1 MELLKLLLV
10 DDETII
16 LKGFTETYD
25 WEKMGY
31 QVVGAAESGEAAL
44 ALIEDEEPD
53 LVITDIR
60 MKKISGLELIER
72 TKLSHPKIKFVVVSA
87 YRDFEYARQACK
99 GGALSYLVKPI
110 EDEELER
117 IMKEAY
123 NSCMKEK
130 EQDKQL
136 ENWKKILVDNEDSF
150 LNQML
155 ERYVKD
161 LISVDELNQLAKNL
175 SRDMKVQDYYAAV
188 CADIDIVHKVTNQ
201 VEFEMKQ
208 YALFTRLENEL
219 RDLYEVWKYINQDG
233 SYVYLINLGGGS
245 TGIEYDIESLK
256 EIVERI
262 KKDCDYRVIAAI
274 SNPYAGLGGLKT
286 AYKQVL
292 KLYHIACEAGA
303 GLLQVSKDSN
313 IAVDKQYSVDMENEI
328 LRALRQNSQEQL
340 KSAFEKIVYSLPSE
354 ERIAKTYLHRLA
366 VQTEVM
372 LDDSYEISDGIKMG
386 FSNFYSMVEKHNLM
400 RLIDI
405 LYKLLGMV
413 IEERKT
419 STPALA
425 EEYFSDYINLALKYI
440 HEHLQEEELS
450 ITIVADKVF
459 LNPVYFGR
467 FFKNV
472 MGITFKRYVLN
483 ERMEKAKRLILQ
495 GKESIGE
502 VGSKVGIPNPSYFSQ
517 LFKQATGM
525 LPSEYKKEH
534 RS

>member
-1 MELLKLLLV
+1 
-10 DDETII
+10 
-16 LKGFTETYD
+16 
-25 WEKMGY
+25 
-31 QVVGAAESGEAAL
+31 
-44 ALIEDEEPD
+44 
-53 LVITDIR
+53 
-60 MKKISGLELIER
+60 
-72 TKLSHPKIKFVVVSA
+72 
-87 YRDFEYARQACK
+87 
-99 GGALSYLVKPI
+99 
-110 EDEELER
+110 
-117 IMKEAY
+117 
-123 NSCMKEK
+123 
-130 EQDKQL
+130 
-136 ENWKKILVDNEDSF
+136 
-150 LNQML
+150 
-155 ERYVKD
+155 
-161 LISVDELNQLAKNL
+161 
-175 SRDMKVQDYYAAV
+175 
-188 CADIDIVHKVTNQ
+188 
-201 VEFEMKQ
+201 
-208 YALFTRLENEL
+208 
-219 RDLYEVWKYINQDG
+219 
-233 SYVYLINLGGGS
+233 
-245 TGIEYDIESLK
+245 
-256 EIVERI
+256 
-262 KKDCDYRVIAAI
+262 
-274 SNPYAGLGGLKT
+274 
-286 AYKQVL
+286 
-292 KLYHIACEAGA
+292 
-303 GLLQVSKDSN
+303 
-313 IAVDKQYSVDMENEI
+313 MENEI

-340 KSAFEKIVYSLPSE
+340 KSAFEKVVYSLPSE

-386 FSNFYSMVEKHNLM
+386 FSNFYSMLEKHNLM

-534 RS
+534 SS